1 MVPRDSRFKNMIV
14 SGIMATGKLSEDEL
28 VNNSYSIIASG
39 INTIHRLVFS
49 TDQLAVSNPTLVN
62 ISVDASRSKIGDQLS
77 VFFVTPFPGTNYMTV
92 TFTSNNV
99 FLTQCG
105 AVLSNVYNIFH
116 QNSRFLLNFV
126 YDGESFIN
134 CQDDL

>member
-1 MVPRDSRFKNMIV
+1 MVPRDSRFKNMTV
-14 SGIMATGKLSEDEL
+14 SGIMATGKLSENEL
-28 VNNSYSIIASG
+28 LNSSYNIIASG

-62 ISVDASRSKIGDQLS
+62 ISVDASRSKKGDQLS
-77 VFFVTPFPGTNYMTV
+77 IFFVTPFPATNNMIV

-105 AVLSNVYNIFH
+105 PRLYNVYSIFH
-116 QNSRFLLNFV
+116 QNTRFLLNFV
-126 YDGESFIN
+126 YNGESFIN